1 MQEEK
6 KSKKANIER
15 RRTEIFLLAL
25 VLILSCLFTALEWDS
40 HIDDMMDD
48 EAMDDLIEDIDISK
62 LKKDHDMVAA
72 ISHTDNPAEVT
83 NMKPT
88 EMVSANTQTQTT
100 TSRLVVG
107 DGQAETPEAKVEEV
121 KPQTIESKEDEP
133 EGFQTVEQLP
143 EFPGG
148 ASAFMK
154 WITTNLKYPRLA
166 QNRKVKGR
174 VVVSFLVDKEGNVK
188 SLRLEKSTDNILGAE
203 VIRIMNKMPKWKP
216 GTQNGKPCT
225 AMIAVPINFEL

>member
-15 RRTEIFLLAL
+15 RRTEMFLLAL

-88 EMVSANTQTQTT
+88 EMVSTNTQTQPT

-154 WITTNLKYPRLA
+154 WITSNLKYPRLA

-174 VVVSFLVDKEGNVK
+174 VVVSFLVDKEGYVK

-216 GTQNGKPCT
+216 GSQNGKPCT